1 MTREEVAADVLWCY
15 VQHVREA
22 RAAGENLSLSP
33 AELEQLTAA
42 LATASRVPEALD
54 QLEASCSQAAVRARL
69 QPVLGE
75 LAGTESAPAPVPSPP
90 KPWIERLRGAL
101 VPAWQLGAA
110 GIACLSLGLALVSV
124 NSWHRPEPIIRQV
137 RVPVEAPDV
146 QPLDERQAHDLL
158 PRMVRNELPPRDE
171 KSLMWHMLV
180 CPGCFNQYVQLK
192 GSGATVS
199 DLRREMVRLA
209 GR

>member
-1 MTREEVAADVLWCY
+1 MTREEVAADLLWCY

-22 RAAGENLSLSP
+22 RAAGEDLSLSP
-33 AELEQLTAA
+33 AEIEQLGAA
-42 LATASRVPEALD
+42 LSTASRVPEALD
-54 QLEASCSQAAVRARL
+54 QIEACCSQAAVRARL
-69 QPVLGE
+69 QPVLGKPSE
-75 LAGTESAPAPVPSPP
+75 TAAPAGAAGHT
-90 KPWIERLRGAL
+90 PWIERLRGTL

-110 GIACLSLGLALVSV
+110 AALCLSLGLALVSV

-137 RVPVEAPDV
+137 RVPFEAPDV

-158 PRMVRNELPPRDE
+158 PRMVRNELAPRDE

-180 CPGCFNQYVQLK
+180 CPGCFNHYVQLK

-199 DLRREMVRLA
+199 DLRRERVRLA
-209 GR
+209 GL